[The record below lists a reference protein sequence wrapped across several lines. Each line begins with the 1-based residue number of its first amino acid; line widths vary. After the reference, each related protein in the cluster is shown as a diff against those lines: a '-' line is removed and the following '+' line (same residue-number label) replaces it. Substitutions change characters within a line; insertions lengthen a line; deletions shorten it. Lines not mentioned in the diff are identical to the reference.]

1 MIRGR
6 LALVASTTTTIYK
19 KHIIIK
25 TVYKDKKLLV
35 IKDPQQDYWVIIT
48 KHNVIQFI
56 CKGKFTKKMLGVLS
70 LLEERWTIRKAIS
83 NDKAGHPFAHPLNQI
98 KEYFPFGPEEPP
110 INEVKGLLAI
120 IGV

>member
-6 LALVASTTTTIYK
+6 LKLAADTTTTVYK

-25 TVYKDKKLLV
+25 TIYKDKKLFV
-35 IKDPQQDYWVIIT
+35 IKDPQQNYWVIIT
-48 KHNVIQFI
+48 KHDIIQFI
-56 CKGKFTKKMLGVLS
+56 SKGRFTKKMLNVLS
-70 LLEERWTIRKAIS
+70 LLEERWTIRRVID
-83 NDKAGHPFAHPLNQI
+83 NDKPGHPFAHPLNQI